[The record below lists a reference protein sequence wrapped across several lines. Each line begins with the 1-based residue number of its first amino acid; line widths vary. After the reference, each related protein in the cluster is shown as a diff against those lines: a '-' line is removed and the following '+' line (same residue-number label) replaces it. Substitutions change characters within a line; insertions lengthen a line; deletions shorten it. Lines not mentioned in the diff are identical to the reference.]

1 MDWLNYHHLRYF
13 WMVAREGSLRKA
25 AERLSVSQ
33 PSISAQIRLLEDALG
48 EKLFRRSGRG
58 LHLTDAGRMAYGYA
72 EEIFTLGRE
81 LVGALKGTGSDRP
94 MRVNCGVV
102 DSVPKVVAHQV
113 LRPALESQPP
123 TYLTCREGKLDELL
137 AQLASHR
144 LDLVLADEPAPTG
157 LRFKVF
163 NHPLGSTGV
172 TICARGA
179 TATKLKRNFPRSL
192 SGAPALLPTENTSMR
207 MALEQWFSANAIQ
220 PKVIAEFEDFA
231 LLKVV
236 AAECDAFFPVHS
248 AAAQEAVDRYG
259 CRVVADLPEC
269 STSFY
274 AITAERRLKH
284 PAVVALTEHAHTKI
298 FSKR

>member
-13 WMVAREGSLRKA
+13 WMVAREGSLRRA

-33 PSISAQIRLLEDALG
+33 PSISAQIRLLEEALG

-58 LHLTDAGRMAYGYA
+58 LHLTDAGRLAYGYA

-81 LVGALKGTGSDRP
+81 LVGALKGAGSDRP
-94 MRVNCGVV
+94 MRVQCGVV
-102 DSVPKVVAHQV
+102 DSVPKVVAYDV

-123 TYLTCREGKLDELL
+123 SYLVCREGKLDDLL

-144 LDLVLADEPAPTG
+144 LDMVLADEPAPSG

-163 NHPLGSTGV
+163 NHPLGSTSV

-179 TATKLKRNFPRSL
+179 TVAKLRRNFPHSL
-192 SGAPALLPTENTSMR
+192 TGAPALLPTENTSMR
-207 MALEQWFSANAIQ
+207 MALETWFSAHNIE
-220 PKVIAEFEDFA
+220 PKVVAEFEDSA

-236 AAECDAFFPVHS
+236 AADSDAFFAVHT
-248 AAAQEAVDRYG
+248 AAAAEAVERYG
-259 CRVVADLPEC
+259 CKAIAEVPEC
-269 STSFY
+269 RTNFY
-274 AITAERRLKH
+274 AITVERRIKH

-298 FSKR
+298 FS